1 MSTEKKDSNEVLLE
15 EKQIKNAVI
24 DLLHKNE
31 EVTNDTLSKTTGLST
46 SSIKK
51 HSEAINTMLSKLK
64 KVYTT
69 PNFKH

>member
-1 MSTEKKDSNEVLLE
+1 MSTEKKDSNEVLE

-31 EVTNDTLSKTTGLST
+31 EVTDDALVKLTGLST

-51 HSEAINTMLSKLK
+51 HHEAINTMLNKLK

-69 PNFKH
+69 PNFKN